1 MKPPCHDCTRWE
13 GKCAASQRVWSKCDK
28 SGTYSEFK
36 PKGDRFTRGPRDT
49 WNGIVDGFG
58 QSNFSVIGTYG
69 DKFAP
74 RIVIN
79 RSEEPT
85 NCHSLAID
93 WNTGKVL
100 KSWGN
105 GNSPVDHIE

>member
-1 MKPPCHDCTRWE
+1 MKKQT
-13 GKCAASQRVWSKCDK
+13 
-28 SGTYSEFK
+28 T
-36 PKGDRFTRGPRDT
+36 PKIDRFTRGARDT

-58 QSNFSVIGTYG
+58 LCNFSVIGTYG
-69 DKFAP
+69 DKCDP

-79 RSEEPT
+79 RSVEPT

-100 KSWGN
+100 KAWGN
-105 GNSPVDHIE
+105 GNSAVDHIE